1 MPKFDPKTDRVEKI
15 AGRLQPWFD
24 VEMYDLYSMM
34 PGRLPGHLEQQ
45 LRPRLMMGFP
55 VWGKEYIQRFVLC
68 GLASLMAPA
77 NLAALKNRCTVVIYT
92 ENAARPVLFRLTRPA
107 HRAGIDFVF
116 RNIPDWVLE
125 MTKEWETQFFVVGC
139 VQNILAHWA
148 SQAGM
153 AFSMTMPD
161 HVVGPQFYPNLFR
174 LGQKHEAIYQAGL
187 SIDIGAASDDIEKF
201 RAEDGSLSVPDIE
214 LGNMAAKYLHPQS
227 HAHLMNLASV
237 PDKLPMSHRLIWQGK
252 ESIRI
257 HSCHGNPIW
266 LAPHLLRD
274 PPVAFT
280 STMDCLSPEYVP
292 GEFYVPTPQDQ
303 MAFVEVSDFRKPE
316 LGHAVGAD
324 AFAEWVYNQTSFTD
338 DYWPYFKRP
347 SVMKCSPQPEGMD
360 EAEIDKQYAQV
371 MEILDTRKLKMMG
384 DFLQRKFGS
393 RFQQDADGP
402 MSAVAAR

>member
-1 MPKFDPKTDRVEKI
+1 MAKFDPKTDRAEHI
-15 AGRLQPWFD
+15 AKRLQPWFD
-24 VEMYDLYSMM
+24 QEMYEIYGSPPDA
-34 PGRLPGHLEQQ
+34 PPGHWAQQ
-45 LRPRLMMGFP
+45 HMTRLMMGFP
-55 VWGKEYIQRFVLC
+55 VWGKEYIQRFVLY
-68 GLASLMAPA
+68 GLASIMAPP
-77 NLAALKNRCTVVIYT
+77 NLAALKGRCRVVIYT

-125 MTKEWETQFFVVGC
+125 LTKEWESQFFVVGC
-139 VQNILAHWA
+139 VQNICAHMA
-148 SQAGM
+148 SRAGM

-161 HVVGPQFYPNLFR
+161 HLVGPQFYPNLIR

-187 SIDIGAASDDIEKF
+187 SIEIGAAAEHIEQF

-214 LGNMAAKYLHPQS
+214 LGNLAAKHLHPQS
-227 HAHLMNLASV
+227 HAHLMNLAKV
-237 PDKLPMSHRLIWQGK
+237 PDHMPMSHRLIWQGK
-252 ESIRI
+252 ESIHI

-274 PPVAFT
+274 PPIAFT
-280 STMDCLSPEYVP
+280 STMDCLTPEYVP

-316 LGHAVGAD
+316 LGQSVSAD
-324 AFAEWVYNQTSFTD
+324 GFAEWVFNQTSFTD

-347 SVMKCSPQPEGMD
+347 SVMRCSPQPEGLD
-360 EAEIDKQYAQV
+360 ESEIDRQYAQV
-371 MEILDTRKLKMMG
+371 MEVLETRKGKMMSE
-384 DFLQRKFGS
+384 FLQRKFGN

-402 MSAVAAR
+402 MPAAAAR

>member
-1 MPKFDPKTDRVEKI
+1 MAKFDPKTDRAEHI
-15 AGRLQPWFD
+15 AKRLQPWFD
-24 VEMYDLYSMM
+24 QEMYEIYGSPPDA
-34 PGRLPGHLEQQ
+34 PPGHWAQQ
-45 LRPRLMMGFP
+45 HMTRLMMGFP
-55 VWGKEYIQRFVLC
+55 VWGKEYIQRFVLY
-68 GLASLMAPA
+68 GLASIMAPA
-77 NLAALKNRCTVVIYT
+77 NLAALKGRCRIVIFT

-125 MTKEWETQFFVVGC
+125 LTKEWESQFFVVGC
-139 VQNILAHWA
+139 VQNICAHMA
-148 SQAGM
+148 SRAGM

-161 HVVGPQFYPNLFR
+161 HLVGPQFYPNLFR

-187 SIDIGAASDDIEKF
+187 SIEIGAAAEHIEQY
-201 RAEDGSLSVPDIE
+201 RAPDGSLSVPDIE
-214 LGNMAAKYLHPQS
+214 LGNLAAKHLHPQS
-227 HAHLMNLASV
+227 HAHLMNLATI
-237 PDKLPMSHRLIWQGK
+237 PDHLPMSHRLIWQGK

-280 STMDCLSPEYVP
+280 STMDCLTPEYVP

-316 LGHAVGAD
+316 LGQSVTAD
-324 AFAEWVYNQTSFTD
+324 GFAEWVYNQTSFTD

-347 SVMKCSPQPEGMD
+347 SVMRCSPQPEGLD
-360 EAEIDKQYAQV
+360 EAEIDRQYAQV
-371 MEILDTRKLKMMG
+371 MDILATRKEKMMG
-384 DFLQRKFGS
+384 DFLQRKFGN
-393 RFQQDADGP
+393 RFQQDSAGP
-402 MSAVAAR
+402 MPAAARA